1 MRTTTESRA
10 VWGIILSGALLL
22 AVCVTPP
29 RGEAQG
35 PPYGGGSRGPGGGG
49 GLMLPVLLRS
59 ANLTPDQQSQ
69 VRSILAARRTS
80 ARSII
85 QQLRQAQAELADK
98 LVAPG
103 PAQMADIQP
112 QLQKISQLR
121 DQLLQN
127 GAQATL
133 DIRALL
139 TADQLTAAGQAKDRL
154 RQLRSEMQQILGRG
168 QP

>member
-1 MRTTTESRA
+1 
-10 VWGIILSGALLL
+10 
-22 AVCVTPP
+22 
-29 RGEAQG
+29 
-35 PPYGGGSRGPGGGG
+35 
-49 GLMLPVLLRS
+49 MLPVLLRS

>member
-1 MRTTTESRA
+1 MSRTSRGL
-10 VWGIILSGALLL
+10 WIMIFTGAMLGF
-22 AVCVTPP
+22 CVAAP

-35 PPYGGGSRGPGGGG
+35 PPPGGGFRG
-49 GLMLPVLLRS
+49 GPGREGDLMFPILLRS

-69 VRSILAARRTS
+69 VRSILASRRT
-80 ARSII
+80 ATQPII

-98 LVAPG
+98 LAAPG
-103 PAQMADIQP
+103 QVQMADVQP

-121 DQLLQN
+121 QQLLQN
-127 GAQATL
+127 SAQATL
-133 DIRALL
+133 DIRQLL
-139 TADQLTAAGQAKDRL
+139 NPDQLAAAAQAKDRL